1 MSKDV
6 MLKVIGVLLLAMM
19 AGIGWY
25 LKSMDT
31 RLASMEEDL
40 RDVMASAK
48 TTEKLVEIL
57 SRP

>member
-1 MSKDV
+1 
-6 MLKVIGVLLLAMM
+6 MLKVIGVLLLAMG

-40 RDVMASAK
+40 REVMASAK